1 MNSRYS
7 PFVIRREPSW
17 NGAIRRSWRGLS
29 LSYANPVPEAPTDR
43 VPPANETNR
52 SGGAEPWRANRQ
64 RVETARRQL
73 EIEVAELHA
82 IAEAQ
87 RALVE
92 YVESGGGSDDEG
104 LDRMLCR
111 ESALR
116 TLCAD
121 LVETFGR

>member
-1 MNSRYS
+1 MLRYRRIGW
-7 PFVIRREPSW
+7 IRALVSGCFLAGDAAVAGESDGLRGSAGARISEVERE
-17 NGAIRRSWRGLS
+17 
-29 LSYANPVPEAPTDR
+29 
-43 VPPANETNR
+43 
-52 SGGAEPWRANRQ
+52 EPWRANRR
-64 RVETARRQL
+64 RVEATRRQI

-104 LDRMLCR
+104 LDRMLCD

-116 TLCAD
+116 PLCAE
-121 LVETFGR
+121 LVETFSR